1 MLVVFMVLQIVT
13 ESAGSILV
21 LSRMLCFFL
30 QSIMNVYVRGF
41 VASYWSVA
49 ARSMLVILCMFR
61 LYSLCFLCDTK
72 RSMLERVKLVLHL
85 AAQSTGSIL
94 AVFILFVFLQL

>member
-1 MLVVFMVLQIVT
+1 
-13 ESAGSILV
+13 
-21 LSRMLCFFL
+21 
-30 QSIMNVYVRGF
+30 MNVYVRGF